1 MIGLRAEIFKAKW
14 LALGVSLAFFLITLP
29 LELLSQGITGVRTGS
44 GEGALAGFIYGAD
57 MKTPVAKAVVKIR
70 NLQDGQEYASDPTD
84 ESGLYKL
91 WGVKE
96 GRYILGIST
105 SAGDYNFDYEIFIKA
120 DEVAKLSLGLRPGSS
135 SALKQEE
142 QEEEEVG
149 KKKPF
154 FLTPVGIAI
163 IIVASGVA
171 IYGTYKLLEELGVIS
186 PVKK

>member
-1 MIGLRAEIFKAKW
+1 MIGLRAEIFRAKW

-29 LELLSQGITGVRTGS
+29 LELLGQRTPAVKTSS
-44 GEGALAGFIYGAD
+44 GEGALVGFIYGAD
-57 MKTPVAKAVVKIR
+57 MKTPVPKAVVKIR
-70 NLQDGQEYASDPTD
+70 NLQDGREYASEPTD
-84 ESGLYKL
+84 ENGLYRL

-105 SAGDYNFDYEIFIKA
+105 PAGDFNFDYEIFIKA
-120 DEVAKLSLGLRPGSS
+120 DEVGKLSLALKPGVS
-135 SALKQEE
+135 SALQ
-142 QEEEEVG
+142 QEEEEEG

-154 FLTPVGIAI
+154 FLTPIGIAV
-163 IIVASGVA
+163 IIVASGLA

>member
-29 LELLSQGITGVRTGS
+29 LELLAQRTPAVKTSS
-44 GEGALAGFIYGAD
+44 GEGALVGFIYGAD
-57 MKTPVAKAVVKIR
+57 MKTPVMKAVVKIR
-70 NLQDGQEYASDPTD
+70 NLQDGREYASEPTD
-84 ESGLYKL
+84 ENGLYRL

-96 GRYILGIST
+96 GRYILGVST
-105 SAGDYNFDYEIFIKA
+105 PAGDYNFDYEIFIKA
-120 DEVAKLSLGLRPGSS
+120 DEVGKLSLALKPGVS
-135 SALKQEE
+135 SAMQ
-142 QEEEEVG
+142 QEEEEG

-154 FLTPVGIAI
+154 FLTPIGIAI
-163 IIVASGVA
+163 IIVASGLA